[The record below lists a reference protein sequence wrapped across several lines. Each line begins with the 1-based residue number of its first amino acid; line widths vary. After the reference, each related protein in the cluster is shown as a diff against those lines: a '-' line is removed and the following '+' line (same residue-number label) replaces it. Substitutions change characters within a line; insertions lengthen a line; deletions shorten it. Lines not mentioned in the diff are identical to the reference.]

1 MRGSTFM
8 LARLPRALP
17 AVALLTAAALWLP
30 STAGADTTSNLTL
43 LVQVQGRTR
52 LTVSTRVLHFDVV
65 SPGVPAVA
73 ALDFVA
79 ASRTRS
85 DGEVVLTIEPQT
97 WMQGPGGA
105 ADVNTEISFTGD
117 GEGALSGTLAPS
129 IPTAAG
135 RWTGSGRRTGRLSFS
150 LRAGAE
156 GAYAMPV
163 RLVLSAP

>member
-1 MRGSTFM
+1 M

-65 SPGVPAVA
+65 TPGAPAVA
-73 ALDFVA
+73 TLDFVA

-85 DGEVVLTIEPQT
+85 DGEVILTVEPQT
-97 WMQGPGGA
+97 WVDGPGGA
-105 ADVNTEISFTGD
+105 ADVETEVSFTGE
-117 GEGALSGTLAPS
+117 GAGALSGRLAPAT
-129 IPTAAG
+129 PVMAG
-135 RWTGSGRRTGRLSFS
+135 RWTGSGKRSGRLSFN

-156 GAYAMPV
+156 GAYALPV

>member
-1 MRGSTFM
+1 M

-30 STAGADTTSNLTL
+30 STAGADKTSNLTL

-65 SPGVPAVA
+65 NPGVPAVA
-73 ALDFVA
+73 TLDFVA
-79 ASRTRS
+79 ASRTRTDS
-85 DGEVVLTIEPQT
+85 EVVLTVEPQT
-97 WMQGPGGA
+97 WLDGPGGA
-105 ADVNTEISFTGD
+105 ADVETEVSFTGE
-117 GEGALSGTLAPS
+117 GEGALSGRLAASTPV
-129 IPTAAG
+129 AAG
-135 RWTGSGRRTGRLSFS
+135 RWTGSGRRTGRLSFN

-156 GAYAMPV
+156 GAYVMPV